1 MATFVLIDDSESGRV
16 IWEMGA
22 LRCRRRT
29 ATNYWSYG
37 TVAAQGNGAGH
48 ESCARGGLRLET

>member
-29 ATNYWSYG
+29 ATDYWSYG
-37 TVAAQGNGAGH
+37 TVAAQGNGACH
-48 ESCARGGLRLET
+48 ESCAPGELR